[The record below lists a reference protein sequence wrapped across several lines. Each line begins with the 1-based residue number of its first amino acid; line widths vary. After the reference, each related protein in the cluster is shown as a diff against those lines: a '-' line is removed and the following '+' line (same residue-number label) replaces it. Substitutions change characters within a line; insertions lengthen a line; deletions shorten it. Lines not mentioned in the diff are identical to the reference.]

1 MGEDNFFEMS
11 KESLQKVRFI
21 HLEKKACHGE
31 SDNDKKCKEEKEPN
45 KIIFPNDVI
54 GFYSF
59 GFFDSVKCI
68 RPSNSSCLFNFKHHF
83 AVSYPYNRNM
93 NIKKV
98 EQWFGLIPLNKK
110 YQWGRLNKN
119 LCNDIFFYYDLSK
132 QNDITIKMPFVG
144 IILISLNCYE
154 KGKPDKTIENKVEF
168 INKPHIAMLRDE
180 CNYLLKKYN
189 SFQTPI
195 ERNDKDRIDFL
206 FDLLNTYSEFSYDN
220 VEYISYIITCLKYK
234 SLFLAQF
241 KRKNPYNTCQREI
254 LLSLEISHFEGVI
267 TALLHFIKSTIIYNK
282 TLKSKKRIELQTAV
296 KAARDISCIFGCYYY
311 HIIIDALL
319 NESGIDNS

>member
-1 MGEDNFFEMS
+1 MNYLGIRYQLGFNPRI
-11 KESLQKVRFI
+11 V
-21 HLEKKACHGE
+21 
-31 SDNDKKCKEEKEPN
+31 EKEKPEIVSDIN
-45 KIIFPNDVI
+45 KLKKKTDTDNSRINDYFNRALRDFKIPVSE
-54 GFYSF
+54 SF
-59 GFFDSVKCI
+59 
-68 RPSNSSCLFNFKHHF
+68 N
-83 AVSYPYNRNM
+83 
-93 NIKKV
+93 
-98 EQWFGLIPLNKK
+98 
-110 YQWGRLNKN
+110 
-119 LCNDIFFYYDLSK
+119 
-132 QNDITIKMPFVG
+132 
-144 IILISLNCYE
+144 
-154 KGKPDKTIENKVEF
+154 KPDKTIENKVEF